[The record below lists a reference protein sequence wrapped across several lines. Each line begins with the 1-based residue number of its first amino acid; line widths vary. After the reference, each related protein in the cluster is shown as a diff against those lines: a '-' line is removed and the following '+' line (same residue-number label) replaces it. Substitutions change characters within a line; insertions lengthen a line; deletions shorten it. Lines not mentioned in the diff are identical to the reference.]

1 MGKWRIVFF
10 ITLAIVFVFIFSIR
24 DSETGETNVINIYR
38 FEQSLFATNES
49 KIDKDILEWKK
60 RLGPFFET
68 FNYEI
73 LGMSS
78 KAENYKKELF
88 QFVFHPDM
96 REAFDTLIKIYPN
109 VDFLEKDLTIAFEKY
124 KKYFPKKEALTIVT
138 YFSGFNFGVV
148 TNDTIVAIGL
158 DYFLGKD
165 CSFYKR
171 LNSPE
176 YMRNK
181 NQKKFILPYCFEAI
195 VNNEFGIF
203 DNGNDFLSQMIYKG
217 KIMYVLDVI
226 LPQFSDAD
234 KLRFSQT
241 QLNWCKENESNI
253 WAYFIDNEILYSSDI
268 KKFNSYINY
277 APFAKGMSPKESP
290 GRIAYWMGWNIVEAY
305 MNKNKNITIE
315 QLMKNTSPQE
325 VLQKSGYKP

>member
-1 MGKWRIVFF
+1 MKKWKIVLF
-10 ITLAIVFVFIFSIR
+10 IALAIALVFIFSIQN
-24 DSETGETNVINIYR
+24 SETTKTNVINIYR

-60 RLGPFFET
+60 RLGPFFES

-73 LGMSS
+73 LRTNS
-78 KAENYKKELF
+78 KQENYKQELL
-88 QFVFHPDM
+88 QFVSHPDM
-96 REAFDTLIKIYPN
+96 REAFDTLIKKYPN
-109 VDFLEKDLTIAFEKY
+109 VDFLETELAEAFDRY
-124 KKYFPKKEALTIVT
+124 NQHFPKKISPKVIT

-148 TNDTIVAIGL
+148 TNDTILAIGL

-176 YMRNK
+176 YMRFK
-181 NQKKFILPYCFEAI
+181 NQNKFILPFCFEAI
-195 VNNEFGIF
+195 ANNEFSDF

-217 KIMYVLDVI
+217 KIMYFLDVI
-226 LPQFSDAD
+226 LPQFPNAD
-234 KLRFSQT
+234 KLRFSQN
-241 QLNWCKENESNI
+241 QLNWCKENEGNI
-253 WAYFIDNEILYSSDI
+253 WAYFIDNEILYSTDI

-277 APFAKGMSPKESP
+277 APFAKGMPKESP

-305 MNKNKNITIE
+305 MNNNKNITVE
-315 QLMKNTSPQE
+315 QLMENTNPQE
-325 VLQKSGYKP
+325 ILRQSGYKP

>member
-1 MGKWRIVFF
+1 MKKTITFLLSITIISFALYFLISKQPANRI
-10 ITLAIVFVFIFSIR
+10 I
-24 DSETGETNVINIYR
+24 SEIEIYR
-38 FEQSLFATNES
+38 FEQSLFSTSEQ
-49 KIDKDILEWKK
+49 KIDNDILIWKK
-60 RLGPFFET
+60 KLGSFFES
-68 FNYEI
+68 FN
-73 LGMSS
+73 LAVLRTNS
-78 KAENYKKELF
+78 KKEDYKNELLE
-88 QFVFHPDM
+88 FVSHSDM
-96 REAFDTLIKIYPN
+96 REAYDTLNGKYPDL
-109 VDFLEKDLTIAFEKY
+109 DFLEKEMRDAFAIYAE
-124 KKYFPKKEALTIVT
+124 YFPKKKIPTVIT

-217 KIMYVLDVI
+217 KTMYLLDVI
-226 LPQFSDAD
+226 LPQFPDAD

-253 WAYFIDNEILYSSDI
+253 WAYFIDNDILYSSDI
-268 KKFNSYINY
+268 QRFNSYINY
-277 APFAKGMSPKESP
+277 APFAKGMPKESP

-305 MNKNKNITIE
+305 MNKNKNTTIE
-315 QLMKNTSPQE
+315 QLMENTNSQE
-325 VLQKSGYKP
+325 ILRQSGYKP